1 VSWVLLGIVA
11 ISILV
16 NGLALIR
23 DILLSTREF
32 VRTVFN
38 KCQKSKNYSES
49 PKNDKNVS
57 KNARPPR

>member
-1 VSWVLLGIVA
+1 MSWVLLGIVA

-23 DILLSTREF
+23 DVLLSIREF

-38 KCQKSKNYSES
+38 KCQNSKKYSET
-49 PKNDKNVS
+49 PTNDKNAS
-57 KNARPPR
+57 KSPKSTR